1 MRGDAVRELA
11 VAGRIDAVDARAHHG
26 DGAAALRARVQR
38 ASCAAASMPRASPLT
53 TRQPCDAR
61 WRAKARAF
69 SWPPGVA
76 RAHHGQRRALQEG
89 RLARDHQQDGRIGNG
104 QQALRIA
111 GIGQRQDVV
120 VRRLGPFQA
129 AFHLRLHVRRH
140 GRGQLARQRLGQV
153 ARQRRGPLRV
163 DLLGQAQR
171 AEQRA
176 GGGRADVRLQ
186 GQAQPGGQFGGGLG
200 QGHGQGGCGLRAR
213 MGPECRM
220 ARRGPPAG
228 VDRIAHRPC
237 AENGP
242 QPKRTLR

>member
-1 MRGDAVRELA
+1 MPVPITATVPPPC
-11 VAGRIDAVDARAHHG
+11 
-26 DGAAALRARVQR
+26 ARVQR
-38 ASCAAASMPRASPLT
+38 AFVRGGVDARASPLT

-140 GRGQLARQRLGQV
+140 GRASWRASAWAV
-153 ARQRRGPLRV
+153 ARQRRGSLRV

-220 ARRGPPAG
+220 RGGGPPAG

-237 AENGP
+237 AENGAAA
-242 QPKRTLR
+242 KANAALAENY

>member
-1 MRGDAVRELA
+1 MPVPITATVPPP
-11 VAGRIDAVDARAHHG
+11 AR
-26 DGAAALRARVQR
+26 RVQR
-38 ASCAAASMPRASPLT
+38 AFVRGGVDAQGQSADHAPAMRCQMAGEGARVFLAAGRGA
-53 TRQPCDAR
+53 
-61 WRAKARAF
+61 
-69 SWPPGVA
+69 A

-104 QQALRIA
+104 QQALGIA

-140 GRGQLARQRLGQV
+140 GRGQLARQRFGQV
-153 ARQRRGPLRV
+153 ARQRRGLLRV

-186 GQAQPGGQFGGGLG
+186 DRRSQADSSAAVWVRGMGRADADCGRGWGQSVAW
-200 QGHGQGGCGLRAR
+200 
-213 MGPECRM
+213 
-220 ARRGPPAG
+220 RGPPAG

-242 QPKRTLR
+242 